1 MTTVKATRVAVV
13 VIALGI
19 LLVGCATKRPAAAP
33 VPPTAP
39 AQGDPAPTPNPDLSK
54 PKPVVG
60 YLAPSLVGRDVVSGQ
75 TVALPSFKG
84 QVVMLNFWATWCP
97 PCKDEM
103 PAMEQLRKSNPEVQ
117 ILAVG
122 ADDNE
127 GAEQLAA
134 FAKSLGLGFPV
145 VNDGGEGALK
155 YKVFGLPTTFII
167 DRDGTIR
174 SSHTGPL
181 TLAEMKKQ
189 VTEAGRP
196 KSP

>member
-1 MTTVKATRVAVV
+1 MTTFQASRVAVV
-13 VIALGI
+13 VLALGI
-19 LLVGCATKRPAAAP
+19 LLVGCAAKRPPSAP
-33 VPPTAP
+33 VPPTTP
-39 AQGDPAPTPNPDLSK
+39 AQGGTAPTPNPEPSS

-60 YLAPSLVGRDVVSGQ
+60 YLAPSIVGRDVFSGQ

-103 PAMEQLRKSNPEVQ
+103 PAMEQLRKLNPDLH

-127 GAEQLAA
+127 GPEQLAA
-134 FAKSLGLGFPV
+134 FAKSLGLGFSV

-155 YKVFGLPTTFII
+155 YKVLGLPTTFFI

-174 SSHTGPL
+174 SSHLGPL
-181 TLAEMKKQ
+181 TLADMKKQ

-196 KSP
+196 RS